1 MRKIFYS
8 FLIWCFIFTIVSC
21 GKSTEENVND
31 AVSKKN
37 DNIAGGTGGAGG
49 GATTSGDKA
58 PTNVVFSK
66 TIRDPDAKQ
75 SGDYEESASDVIKTS
90 GGDYVV
96 VGTSL
101 SLNGHRQIM
110 RVIS

>member
-1 MRKIFYS
+1 MTISRLATKKLLTAVIDEKMRKIFYS

-31 AVSKKN
+31 AVSKTN

-75 SGDYEESASDVIKTS
+75 SGDYAVSYTHLTLPTKRIV
-90 GGDYVV
+90 
-96 VGTSL
+96 
-101 SLNGHRQIM
+101 
-110 RVIS
+110 